1 MRSILIAVAAT
12 AVIAASGQA
21 QERPAP
27 GRAVPA
33 GMAEQM
39 GAGNRFAVRAKGKGS
54 QVRTSAAP
62 APRRNPAKRVKRPAQ
77 D

>member
-12 AVIAASGQA
+12 AVFAASGQA

-39 GAGNRFAVRAKGKGS
+39 GAGNRLAVRGAKGT

-62 APRRNPAKRVKRPAQ
+62 APRRNPGKRVKRPAQ